1 MKRLFCIL
9 LSLTMLLTLP
19 LSASAYSLWETDQPG
34 MTVMPVTVDE
44 AVARY
49 EAETGK
55 KLETRRYYFQMPDGV
70 HGHLD
75 ESGKPAASWYNEYS
89 RGAGIFWWGDVPAA
103 PTGWTGY
110 RANVADADQHIYYA
124 DVPVQVDT
132 IVWNNGVDG
141 GADESKEIYRK
152 AAQSIDIPCEYAEPG
167 EYDTM
172 PEGGESFEDCIF
184 IIQPNVTTAVTT
196 AVIQYTI
203 YGSWYIYY
211 GDGCYGEYA
220 TDSASFTDVDHN
232 CCNPDHF
239 DKDGKHVGYH
249 HSTLRGDYDEDD
261 EVTVLDATRAQR
273 ILADLDV
280 RPSDDFL
287 ASVDA
292 DGDGELTITDAT
304 RIQRVI
310 AGLCN
315 WDGIVPDEYELPLV
329 RG

>member
-9 LSLTMLLTLP
+9 LSLTMLLTLC

-34 MTVMPVTVDE
+34 VTVNPVTVDE
-44 AVARY
+44 AVAQY
-49 EAETGK
+49 KEQVDKNA
-55 KLETRRYYFQMPDGV
+55 ETRRYYFQMPDGI
-70 HGHLD
+70 HGYRD
-75 ESGKPAASWYNEYS
+75 ENGKVAESWYNEYS
-89 RGAGIFWWGDVPAA
+89 QGAGIYWWGNVPAA
-103 PTGWTGY
+103 PDGWTGY
-110 RANVADADQHIYYA
+110 RANVADAEQHIYYA
-124 DVPVQVDT
+124 DVPVQIESIIWD
-132 IVWNNGVDG
+132 NGVDG
-141 GADESKEIYRK
+141 RELSNADQTK
-152 AAQSIDIPCEYAEPG
+152 AKCTIDISCTDIEPG
-167 EYDTM
+167 DIDTM
-172 PEGGESFEDCIF
+172 PEGAQSLDNCIVVVD
-184 IIQPNVTTAVTT
+184 PNVYTAVL
-196 AVIQYTI
+196 QPYTNHFV
-203 YGSWYIYY
+203 YFYY